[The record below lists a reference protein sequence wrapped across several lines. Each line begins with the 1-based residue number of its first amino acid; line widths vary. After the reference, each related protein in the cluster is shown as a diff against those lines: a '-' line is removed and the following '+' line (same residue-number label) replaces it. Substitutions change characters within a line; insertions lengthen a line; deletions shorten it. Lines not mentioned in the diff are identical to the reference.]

1 MTGRQNYRVNS
12 EDFQSS
18 ISNAY
23 GFLQNSQCTIFIGV
37 GSSGILGKYGARFFS
52 NVGHF
57 SLFIDDPWLPV
68 LQKLAENTVTIA
80 LSESGSTRQTVSIA
94 SQLQQRGSKLIS
106 IINNSNS
113 VLAKMADCNISYHIS
128 EALVNERNVTTQIPV
143 LYIIETLAKKLYNSS
158 RQ

>member
-1 MTGRQNYRVNS
+1 M
-12 EDFQSS
+12 
-18 ISNAY
+18 
-23 GFLQNSQCTIFIGV
+23 
-37 GSSGILGKYGARFFS
+37 
-52 NVGHF
+52 GHF

-143 LYIIETLAKKLYNSS
+143 LYIIETLAMKLYNSS

>member
-1 MTGRQNYRVNS
+1 M
-12 EDFQSS
+12 
-18 ISNAY
+18 
-23 GFLQNSQCTIFIGV
+23 
-37 GSSGILGKYGARFFS
+37 
-52 NVGHF
+52 GHF